1 MTRLLTALLA
11 GLVCATFAHGQD
23 IADDRSIEK
32 PFSRGGIVT
41 LELSSGN
48 YVVRAGAT
56 DRLRVLW
63 DFDEHTGSRDDER
76 AGSHEKDVKKFS
88 VDADV
93 SGRVATIRTGDVTNH
108 VRFVIEIPGR
118 SDLRVRMRAG
128 DLRINGIDGDKDVR
142 MTAGDLTIDIIP
154 DSLSLVHASVTF
166 GDLLAHP
173 LGISKDGIRNSLH
186 WRGPG
191 VYAIDVRL
199 MAGDLRLT
207 ESTWKSGKVEAVEE

>member
-1 MTRLLTALLA
+1 MTHAFNALLA
-11 GLVCATFAHGQD
+11 GLVFATFAHGQE

-32 PFSRGGIVT
+32 PFSRGGIVS
-41 LELSSGN
+41 LELASGN

-56 DRLRVLW
+56 DRVRVLW
-63 DFDEHTGSRDDER
+63 DFDEHTRGGDDER
-76 AGSHEKDVKKFS
+76 AGSHDTDVKKFS

-93 SGRVATIRTGDVTNH
+93 SGSIATIRTEDVTSH

-128 DLRINGIDGDKDVR
+128 DMQITGIDGDKDVR

-173 LGISKDGIRNSLH
+173 LGISKDGIRNSLD
-186 WRGPG
+186 WQGPG
-191 VYAIDVRL
+191 VYSIDARL

-207 ESTWKSGKVEAVEE
+207 ASKWKSGKVEEVEK